1 MSSDYIP
8 RLRAELLR
16 AGATSTA
23 RRRRPRPV
31 LRPLALAATVAL
43 LVVAVVIALP
53 QARDDEQPARRAE
66 TVRLEYRLPEAAA
79 PIVRARLEA
88 VGVRPAEVTAS
99 AGRLTVLVPRESR
112 GVVGALVAP
121 GRFAIYDW
129 EASVLGPDGS
139 PAPTDPDVTGGQD
152 AGHGAALT
160 EAEAKSRAADA
171 GDAVAVHAGERW
183 FALAGPA
190 AITNAQLANAR
201 AATDPTMNE
210 PIVALDFTAQGA
222 NAFTQLTRALA
233 VRGADN
239 ARGADPL
246 QSSQHFAIVIDD
258 RIVSVPYVN
267 WQEVPD
273 GIDGTGGAQI
283 LGDLTPESA
292 QTLAAVLNTPPL
304 PE

>member
-99 AGRLTVLVPRESR
+99 AGRLTVVVPRESR

-222 NAFTQLTRALA
+222 NAFTRTDPGARRARRRQRSRCRSAAEQPALRDRHRRPDRQRALRQLA
-233 VRGADN
+233 GGPGRHRRLGRRADRRRADPGVGAD
-239 ARGADPL
+239 ARGA
-246 QSSQHFAIVIDD
+246 A
-258 RIVSVPYVN
+258 
-267 WQEVPD
+267 
-273 GIDGTGGAQI
+273 
-283 LGDLTPESA
+283 
-292 QTLAAVLNTPPL
+292 
-304 PE
+304 